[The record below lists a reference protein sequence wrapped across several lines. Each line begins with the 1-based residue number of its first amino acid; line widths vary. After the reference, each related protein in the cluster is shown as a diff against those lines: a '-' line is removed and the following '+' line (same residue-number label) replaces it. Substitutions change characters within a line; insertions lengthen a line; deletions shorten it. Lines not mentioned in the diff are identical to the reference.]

1 MINLIKAHALFQ
13 ETNQLTGQK
22 FTIKYHDMEDVV
34 DFLVL
39 RHIYESSMAVTWSPG
54 DRYRYVNHAFK
65 QQRSIIFL
73 LLINRV
79 GKGIFRGIK
88 VELELNLYKSF
99 PSQ

>member
-1 MINLIKAHALFQ
+1 
-13 ETNQLTGQK
+13 
-22 FTIKYHDMEDVV
+22 MEDVV

-79 GKGIFRGIK
+79 GKGVVK
-88 VELELNLYKSF
+88 VDLELREAFKKKSF
-99 PSQ
+99 N